1 MSGKVITVNRF
12 TFCLDHGNE
21 MCFSCNQ
28 DFRPLN
34 NRGANVQNNLIKK
47 LGANFEDDN
56 GFYLEERQP
65 INIYAIGVKA
75 NATQNSGSRATGSC
89 NLHTKADCDRCYDW
103 IRLIA
108 AEATGDGADAV
119 RGRTIRS

>member
-28 DFRPLN
+28 DFRPMN
-34 NRGANVQNNLIKK
+34 NRGASVESRLIQK
-47 LGANFEDDN
+47 LGADYEDDN
-56 GFYLEERQP
+56 GFLLEERQP

-75 NATQNSGSRATGSC
+75 NVSGSRATGSC
-89 NLHTKADCDRCYDW
+89 SMHTKTDCDRCYDW
-103 IRLIA
+103 VRLIA